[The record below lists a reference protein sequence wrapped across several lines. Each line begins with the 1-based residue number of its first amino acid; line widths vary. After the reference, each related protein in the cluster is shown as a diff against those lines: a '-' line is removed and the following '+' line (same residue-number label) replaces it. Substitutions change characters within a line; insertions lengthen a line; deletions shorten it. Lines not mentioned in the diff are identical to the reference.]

1 MLSSGAALI
10 FNKMSFKVKYLVG
23 KKAKLSTFCQ
33 PFDFLII
40 EFLKDFSNELDKQNK
55 NTSYSDIKALSFFC
69 RKNNILIFKNKFH
82 NNEIIRFG
90 LGLIFHITPSNIP
103 TNFAYSLIFGLI
115 AGNSNIVKV
124 PSKNFEEINI
134 ICKSLNILLKR
145 KKYLKIK
152 DMIAVIKYSNDDE
165 ITKKISL
172 ICDARLIWGGDQTVK
187 KIKGFETKPKC
198 LDIPFSDR
206 YSATIINSEK
216 FLKLSKYKKNI
227 LIKNFYNDTYIV
239 DQNACSSPHLVLWKG
254 KFLFKARSQFWTYL
268 GQLVEKKYR
277 PPIISAIDNFSRLA
291 SNLIKNKNIKSY
303 SVINKSLYVVTLDK
317 IQSKELIEKSRW
329 GFFYEYSI
337 NKLKN
342 IENIVER
349 KLQTLTYFGFGKNNL
364 IKLFKKYNFNGI
376 DRVVPIGQAL
386 GVSLIWDGYDLVKLL
401 SRQIDIK

>member
-1 MLSSGAALI
+1 
-10 FNKMSFKVKYLVG
+10 MSFKAKYLVG

-55 NTSYSDIKALSFFC
+55 NKSYSDIKALSFFC

-90 LGLIFHITPSNIP
+90 LGLVFHITPSNIP

-115 AGNSNIVKV
+115 SGNSNIVKV

-145 KKYLKIK
+145 KKYSKIK

-165 ITKKISL
+165 TTKKISL

-187 KIKGFETKPKC
+187 KIKAFETKPKC

-254 KFLFKARSQFWTYL
+254 KFLFKARSQFWTLL

-277 PPIISAIDNFSRLA
+277 PPIISAMDNFSRLA
-291 SNLIKNKNIKSY
+291 SDLIKNKNIKSH

-342 IENIVER
+342 IEKIVER
-349 KLQTLTYFGFGKNNL
+349 KLQTLTYFGYSKKNL

-386 GVSLIWDGYDLVKLL
+386 GVNLIWDGYDLVKLL